1 MKLTRNKQIN
11 LRISEKDKDRLQ
23 AEAEALNLTLST
35 YIIIQLN
42 KCVMGR
48 GSNNLNYDDGFK
60 YERENYKIFEPVLK
74 NILEQTN

>member
-42 KCVMGR
+42 QCNG
-48 GSNNLNYDDGFK
+48 
-60 YERENYKIFEPVLK
+60 
-74 NILEQTN
+74 

>member
-11 LRISEKDKDRLQ
+11 LRISDKDRLQ

-42 KCVMGR
+42 KLV
-48 GSNNLNYDDGFK
+48 
-60 YERENYKIFEPVLK
+60 
-74 NILEQTN
+74 

>member
-35 YIIIQLN
+35 YIFN
-42 KCVMGR
+42 STNSVMGR
-48 GSNNLNYDDGFK
+48 GSNN
-60 YERENYKIFEPVLK
+60 
-74 NILEQTN
+74 